1 MNLSGYLHRKFASP
15 SETGMRCPMKCPACD
30 LDLTEMEL
38 GGVKVD
44 VCHGGCGGIW
54 FDAFELQHV
63 DEQREVAS
71 EHLLRI
77 QRNPSVHVDF
87 LRKRACPRCDGVKL
101 KRHFFSARK
110 QVEVD
115 HCPNCAGYWLDAGE
129 LEQIREEKASEAT
142 AVHVQVTTVSM
153 ETIRFLY
160 RQRIERETA

>member
-1 MNLSGYLHRKFASP
+1 
-15 SETGMRCPMKCPACD
+15 MRCSMKCPACD
-30 LDLTEMEL
+30 FDLMEMEL

-54 FDAFELQHV
+54 FDAFELQRV
-63 DEQREVAS
+63 DEQREVPT

-77 QRNPSVHVDF
+77 QRNPQIRVDAA
-87 LRKRACPRCDGVKL
+87 RKRACPRCDGVKL

-129 LEQIREEKASEAT
+129 LEKIRAEKSDADAGLKL
-142 AVHVQVTTVSM
+142 QVTSVSM
-153 ETIRFLY
+153 ETVRFLY
-160 RQRIERETA
+160 RRHIERSASS

>member
-1 MNLSGYLHRKFASP
+1 
-15 SETGMRCPMKCPACD
+15 MKCPACD
-30 LDLTEMEL
+30 YELTEMEM

-54 FDAFELQHV
+54 FDAFELQRV
-63 DEQREVAS
+63 DEQREVPS

-77 QRNPSVHVDF
+77 QINPMLRVVAS
-87 LRKRACPRCDGVKL
+87 RKRACPRCDGVKL
-101 KRHFFSARK
+101 QRHFFSARR

-129 LEQIREEKASEAT
+129 LEKIRAEKASEET
-142 AVHVQVTTVSM
+142 AVKTQVSSVSM

-160 RQRIERETA
+160 RQKIERRAE